1 MTDATHPLLPG
12 NRDAVEC
19 QPSEKL
25 HYMTSE
31 KGERIDKF
39 LWHVRVY
46 KSRSVATEECRKGR
60 VMIGGQP
67 LKPAHTVSTGAVIT
81 VRKPPVT
88 YTYIVTAIPRG
99 RVGAPLVTSFITDL
113 TPQEEK
119 DKLEAGKTANGIRP
133 RGSGRPTK
141 RERRE
146 LEDFLE

>member
-1 MTDATHPLLPG
+1 MMTAD
-12 NRDAVEC
+12 
-19 QPSEKL
+19 
-25 HYMTSE
+25 

-46 KSRSVATEECRKGR
+46 KSRSIATEECRKGR
-60 VMIGGQP
+60 VIINGIP
-67 LKPAHTVSTGAVIT
+67 VKPAHMVSEGTLVT

-88 YTYIVTAIPRG
+88 YTYTVTAIPKG
-99 RVGAPLVTSFITDL
+99 RVGAPLVSSFITDM

-119 DKLEAGKTANGIRP
+119 EKLQAGRMINGLRP

-146 LEDFLE
+146 LDDFLG

>member
-1 MTDATHPLLPG
+1 
-12 NRDAVEC
+12 
-19 QPSEKL
+19 
-25 HYMTSE
+25 MTSE

-46 KSRSVATEECRKGR
+46 KSRSIATEECRKGR

-67 LKPAHTVSTGAVIT
+67 LKPAQIVSTGAVIT

-88 YTYIVTAIPRG
+88 YTYTITDIPRG
-99 RVGAPLVTSFITDL
+99 RVGAPLVASFITDL

-119 DKLEAGKTANGIRP
+119 DKLVTGKMANGIRP

>member
-1 MTDATHPLLPG
+1 MTAI
-12 NRDAVEC
+12 
-19 QPSEKL
+19 
-25 HYMTSE
+25 

-39 LWHVRVY
+39 LWHVRIY
-46 KSRSVATEECRKGR
+46 KSRSIATEECRKGR
-60 VMIGGQP
+60 VMTGGVTV
-67 LKPAHTVSTGAVIT
+67 KPAHPVSEGAVIT

-88 YTYIVTAIPRG
+88 YTYSVTAIPKG
-99 RVGAPLVTSFITDL
+99 RVGAPLVSSFIADL

-119 DKLEAGKTANGIRP
+119 DKLVAGKMANGIRP